1 MAKKWREW
9 RSADGT
15 PYRVEVQLAGA
26 SSALVV
32 WKHAD
37 RARNRYVTWQA
48 TEAEARSVT
57 ARLGERDV
65 LSRLDDAALATL
77 YRRSA
82 PVSSGATPLG
92 DAT

>member
-1 MAKKWREW
+1 MAKQWRDW
-9 RSADGT
+9 QAADGT

-32 WKHAD
+32 WKHGD
-37 RARNRYVTWQA
+37 RRRDRYVTWQA
-48 TEAEARSVT
+48 PEPEARSVT

-65 LSRLDDAALATL
+65 LSRLDDAALAKL
-77 YRRSA
+77 FRRSA
-82 PVSSGATPLG
+82 PVSAGATPLG